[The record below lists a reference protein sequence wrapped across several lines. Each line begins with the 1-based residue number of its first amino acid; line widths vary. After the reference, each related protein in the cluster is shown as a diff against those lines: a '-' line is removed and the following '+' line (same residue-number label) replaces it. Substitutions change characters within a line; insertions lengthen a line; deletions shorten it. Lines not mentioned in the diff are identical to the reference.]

1 VSRQTAPG
9 DVTKLPLDRVLRPR
23 RRWRIPRHRRR
34 TTTAAAAAAAAA
46 SSSRRSDDCLHVGYM
61 TNAPRDAP
69 FIAQQHGQ
77 TPDTRLYRGKPLKN
91 LGPLC
96 TPFCRARCSSFASLM
111 LNLHYV
117 DLNLLKV
124 TDINQ
129 STAGPQQVRNM
140 STTNRRRLVE
150 FERQRTNSGAEII
163 RLVSISS

>member
-9 DVTKLPLDRVLRPR
+9 DVTKLPLDRVRRPR

-34 TTTAAAAAAAAA
+34 TTTAAAAAAA

-61 TNAPRDAP
+61 THAPRDAP

-96 TPFCRARCSSFASLM
+96 TPFCRAR
-111 LNLHYV
+111 LHRFRIANAQPPLRRFVV
-117 DLNLLKV
+117 DLLRNLLHNKF
-124 TDINQ
+124 
-129 STAGPQQVRNM
+129 
-140 STTNRRRLVE
+140 TT
-150 FERQRTNSGAEII
+150 FELAEGN
-163 RLVSISS
+163 

>member
-1 VSRQTAPG
+1 MRRLLHNNTARRQT
-9 DVTKLPLDRVLRPR
+9 LDCIGANLLKIWDHYVHHSVGR
-23 RRWRIPRHRRR
+23 
-34 TTTAAAAAAAAA
+34 
-46 SSSRRSDDCLHVGYM
+46 DC
-61 TNAPRDAP
+61 T
-69 FIAQQHGQ
+69 
-77 TPDTRLYRGKPLKN
+77 
-91 LGPLC
+91 
-96 TPFCRARCSSFASLM
+96 SFASLM